1 MPPSFL
7 PPRTPTSGESMSRG
21 APPPASM
28 ATSAAQR
35 TAGEQSSLGSASP
48 APPAAAL
55 DHFADALDAALA
67 LTQADGGELALL
79 DGTRQIMVVR
89 ARRTRPQADG
99 SPRPPGLPARGSQPL
114 VPGVVAASPALTT
127 QAQGADDDIGGQ
139 ETQVLPAA
147 SIVRVYQRGERLV
160 GQCWLRAA
168 PLLASAEQCRSLPAG
183 SAPPEPDAAQY
194 LAVPLFRPAS
204 LSTTRPNTEVIGVLL
219 VYHRN
224 PSVSFSRRDLDLLT
238 LHADRITRALV
249 AADLAR
255 QVHHQAELQAFL
267 DASSADTQETYLR
280 VREIV
285 RRTLPAPTFAL
296 LLLGSRHDE
305 VHVHAAEVEGRPEP
319 EHILAAT
326 NLPQW
331 WRDAREGRTTCLA
344 APEDRTRYPKYT
356 SLGFSETPAQS
367 LLVAPLATPD
377 AFLGVLLAATSY
389 PNSYGAEHL
398 HLFSALARSAALVIQ
413 NRQLAD
419 RSSAKAQQLAKLNNA
434 LLAFHGSLD
443 LETAAHSLA
452 EQAHSL
458 THAAACAVFLLDDAG
473 EQFFSAAE
481 VGVHH
486 TAGEPFSA
494 TRIPLA
500 WQDLGNMLEQ
510 GRILPLTNLE
520 EEWRDGS
527 PFGRFLARQQIKSCL
542 VLPLV
547 HPDPVQHNGGRLGIL
562 MIYTPGETHR
572 FMAEEMGLL
581 QGLAS
586 QGAVAIHNAR
596 LFGRLADEL
605 EKQKELDR
613 LKDDFIL
620 TVSHEFRTPVTAIE
634 GYVTLIQRHGDKL
647 DHDRLARFADEIHQ
661 AATQLTNMIGKLN
674 DINSWDQGKQPAII
688 TGPVNIRQAAKQA
701 IDNLPPEST
710 ARLVTDIAPTLW
722 AIADGE
728 RLPTVFSNLLSNA
741 VKYSP
746 QGSPVRVTAWVES
759 REALAEQQRAVAL
772 APETAEQFVVVS
784 VRDFGEGIPDDE
796 MGRLFHKFVRLSR
809 SLTTSVRGTGL
820 GLWICKKYIEAMGG
834 EIWVESEFGSGA
846 DFRFCLRTS
855 VAPAPDGG

>member
-7 PPRTPTSGESMSRG
+7 PPRTPTGGESTSRG
-21 APPPASM
+21 AQPPAG
-28 ATSAAQR
+28 TAAAASQAAPG
-35 TAGEQSSLGSASP
+35 AGDQNSHAP
-48 APPAAAL
+48 APAL

-79 DGTRQIMVVR
+79 DGARQVMVVR
-89 ARRTRPQADG
+89 ARRTRPQVDASLG
-99 SPRPPGLPARGSQPL
+99 PPGLPARGSQPL

-139 ETQVLPAA
+139 ATQVLPAA
-147 SIVRVYQRGERLV
+147 SIVRVYHRGERLI
-160 GQCWLRAA
+160 GQCWLRGA

-204 LSTTRPNTEVIGVLL
+204 LTTTRPNTEVIGVLL
-219 VYHRN
+219 VYNRN
-224 PSVSFSRRDLDLLT
+224 PAVSFSRRDLDMLT

-255 QVHHQAELQAFL
+255 QVHRQAEVQAFL
-267 DASSADTQETYLR
+267 DAGSADAQETYLR

-296 LLLGSRHDE
+296 LLEGSRLDE
-305 VHVHAAEVEGRPEP
+305 VHVHVAEVEGRPEP
-319 EHILAAT
+319 ERTVAAT
-326 NLPQW
+326 TLPRW
-331 WRDAREGRTTCLA
+331 WRDAREGRTTCFTT
-344 APEDRTRYPKYT
+344 PEDHARYPGLNG
-356 SLGFSETPAQS
+356 LGFTPTSAQS

-389 PNSYGAEHL
+389 PNAYGAEHL
-398 HLFSALARSAALVIQ
+398 RLFSALARSAALVIQ

-419 RSSAKAQQLAKLNNA
+419 RSLAKAQQLAKLNNA

-443 LETAAHSLA
+443 LDTAARSLA

-458 THAAACAVFLLDDAG
+458 TRAAACAVFLLDETGQQLVAAAG
-473 EQFFSAAE
+473 A
-481 VGVHH
+481 GVRD
-486 TAGEPFSA
+486 TPDEPFA
-494 TRIPLA
+494 AARIPLT

-520 EEWRDGS
+520 AEWRDGS
-527 PFGRFLARQQIKSCL
+527 AVGRFLARQQIKSCL

-547 HPDPVQHNGGRLGIL
+547 HPDPVQHTGGRLGIL
-562 MIYTPGETHR
+562 MIYAPGETYR

-634 GYVTLIQRHGDKL
+634 GYVTLIQRHGEKL
-647 DHDRLARFADEIHQ
+647 DHERLARFADEIHQ

-674 DINSWDQGKQPAII
+674 DINSWDQGRQPAIA
-688 TGPVNIRQAAKQA
+688 TAPVNILQSAKQA

-710 ARLVTDIAPTLW
+710 ARVVVDISPTLW

-746 QGSPVRVTAWVES
+746 QGSPVRVAAWVES
-759 REALAEQQRAVAL
+759 REALAEQQRGLTL
-772 APETAEQFVVVS
+772 APEAGDQFVVVS
-784 VRDFGEGIPDDE
+784 VRDFGEGIPAE
-796 MGRLFHKFVRLSR
+796 EIGRLFHKFVRLSR

-846 DFRFCLRTS
+846 DFRFCLRAS
-855 VAPAPDGG
+855 PPPGQMGS